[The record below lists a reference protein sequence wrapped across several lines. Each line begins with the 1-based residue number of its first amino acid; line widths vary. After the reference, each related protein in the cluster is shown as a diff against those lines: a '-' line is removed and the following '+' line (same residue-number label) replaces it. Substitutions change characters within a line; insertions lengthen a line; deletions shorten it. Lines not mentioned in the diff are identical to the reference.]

1 MIDLNSQN
9 LETDLCS
16 HILSVSNFHLIS
28 ARLRFTS
35 QLAQSKPPAL
45 QLTLQLFHA
54 RIFYVYTNKHLGW
67 ISEIG
72 HTETILPV
80 AFFKGWD
87 VQEMLK
93 SSEQVGNR
101 QGTEKNNW
109 ENQIDSI
116 KNQQKNALDMTFC

>member
-1 MIDLNSQN
+1 M
-9 LETDLCS
+9 
-16 HILSVSNFHLIS
+16 
-28 ARLRFTS
+28 RFTS

-87 VQEMLK
+87 VQGMLK
-93 SSEQVGNR
+93 SSKQEM
-101 QGTEKNNW
+101 EKW
-109 ENQIDSI
+109 ATGKGQKKIIGKI
-116 KNQQKNALDMTFC
+116 K